1 MSLSVATAKK
11 RVAKYFIKCKKDE
24 KITPLLVKV
33 PQMSGYCN
41 KFKKRVDVLHNQG
54 HKMAQ

>member
-1 MSLSVATAKK
+1 MSLPVATAKK

-24 KITPLLVKV
+24 KIRPLLVKV

-41 KFKKRVDVLHNQG
+41 KFKEKSRCLS
-54 HKMAQ
+54 